1 MKALCSFCHFI
12 DESMK
17 RISLLACYFCLV
29 CLLEAQ
35 EEQSLFQLLDAS
47 KTGIDFVNTIEETP
61 EDFIWMYEYWYNGA
75 GVSVADFN
83 GDGLSDL
90 FFTGNNRTN
99 ALYLNEGDFKFKEV
113 TETAG
118 VAASA
123 DKFATG
129 STIVDINQ
137 DGLLDIYVCYSGSTF
152 NPEARK
158 NELYL
163 HQGFTAT
170 GEPKFKEVAE
180 SYGIADTSRSTQA
193 VFFDMENDGDMDLYV
208 LNHTHPLYI
217 KQIAGNRL
225 PPNMRN
231 RIYRPVTSRLYRN
244 DSNGSFTDVT
254 KVAGVFLPGFG
265 LGLAVR
271 DFDENGYLDI
281 YVSNDYSIPDYLW
294 LNNGDGTFTES
305 AKKHFKHTAF
315 FGMGCDAADINND
328 GLEDLINVDMTSS
341 DHIRSKTL
349 MPTMNVDNYNSLTE
363 KYGYLKQNMFNALQ
377 LNRGKG
383 DFSEI
388 GNMAGVALS
397 DWSWAPLLADFD
409 LDGYKDLFISNG
421 YLRDTKDNDWVEKIS
436 AYRRA
441 KGGLLTLEEVYA
453 HFQEMTSVPIPNR
466 IWKNDGNLQFSDKGG
481 DWGMQTPSFSSGAVY
496 ADLDLDG
503 DLDMVIN
510 NLESPAHVYRNQA
523 REQGLGNFIR
533 FHLKDGST
541 YNKSQ
546 NAKVYIY
553 HEGQVQMMENTF
565 VRGYQSTVEP
575 IVHFGIGKAQAVER
589 VEIHWLDGTRSI
601 LKNPNINQVHII
613 DKSKTLSQV
622 KKQAAISPL
631 FRDVTT
637 RAKLAYVHRENKFD
651 DFQKEILLPHRQST
665 LGPALAVAD
674 INGDGL
680 EDFYVGGARGQ
691 QGVFWKQ
698 TKEGTFELDQPKYFL
713 NTKGNEDLDALF
725 FDADGD
731 GDQDLYVASGG
742 DGSFP
747 EGTKWLQ
754 DRLYFNDG
762 QGNFNLPKDALPIML
777 SATGTVRASDWD
789 NDGDLDLFI
798 GGRTLPGQYPFAPN
812 SYLLQNNAGAFE
824 DVTAQLASE
833 LSKIGM
839 VTDALWLDSDKDGD
853 QDLIIVGEW
862 MPITIFEQ
870 NEGKFT
876 KTNLPNTEGWWYSIA
891 SEDFDQDGDQDFI
904 VGNLGLN
911 NKFHPTTD
919 KPLHIY
925 TNDFDESGS
934 YDIVLSK
941 YYKGE
946 QVPVRGRD
954 CSSQQMPMI
963 GEKFPTYAG
972 FASANMSEIFTPERL
987 SEALHYEAKTFASV
1001 YLENLGNNQFKFEP
1015 LTALAQI
1022 APCNAILL
1030 DDWNADGHLDVL
1042 IAGNILNT
1050 EVETPSYD
1058 ASKGLLLLGN
1068 SKGDFKPL
1076 THQKTGLNLDKNL
1089 KVMKQIRVGE
1099 QSTIIAG
1106 NNNDLIQLYQRL
1118 P

>member
-1 MKALCSFCHFI
+1 MFALLVTSFL
-12 DESMK
+12 K
-17 RISLLACYFCLV
+17 
-29 CLLEAQ
+29 AQ
-35 EEQSLFQLLDAS
+35 ESEALFQLLDAS

-75 GVSVADFN
+75 GVSAADFN
-83 GDGLSDL
+83 GDGRSDL

-99 ALYLNEGDFKFKEV
+99 ALYLNEGEFKFKEV

-118 VAASA
+118 VGASA

-163 HQGFTAT
+163 HQGFTAA

-180 SYGIADTSRSTQA
+180 SYGIADTSRTTQA
-193 VFFDMENDGDMDLYV
+193 VFFDMENDGDLDLYV

-217 KQIAGNRL
+217 KQVGRKRL
-225 PPNMRN
+225 PPNMQN

-244 DSNGSFTDVT
+244 DGNGSFTDVT
-254 KVAGVFLPGFG
+254 KIAGVFLPGFG

-294 LNNGDGTFTES
+294 LNNGDGTFKE
-305 AKKHFKHTAF
+305 AGKKHFKHTAF

-349 MPTMNVDNYNSLTE
+349 MPAMNVDSYNSLTE

-453 HFQEMTSVPIPNR
+453 HFQEMNSVPIPNR
-466 IWKNDGNLQFSDKGG
+466 IWKNDGNLQFSDKGES
-481 DWGMQTPSFSSGAVY
+481 WGMQTPSFSSGAIY

-510 NLESPAHVYRNQA
+510 NLESPAHIYRNQA
-523 REQGLGNFIR
+523 REQARGNFIR
-533 FHLKDGST
+533 FHLKDGKT
-541 YNKSQ
+541 YNKSR
-546 NAKVYIY
+546 NAKVFIY
-553 HEGQVQMMENTF
+553 YDGQMQMMENTF

-575 IVHFGIGKAQAVER
+575 IVHFGLGKAEKIER
-589 VEIHWLDGTRSI
+589 VEIHWLDGTISM
-601 LKNPNINQVHII
+601 LNNPSINQVHII
-613 DKSKTLSQV
+613 DK
-622 KKQAAISPL
+622 AAISSRMKKTITTQAL
-631 FRDVTT
+631 FEDVTS
-637 RAKLAYVHRENKFD
+637 KVNVAYAHRENKYD
-651 DFQKEILLPHRQST
+651 DFKKEILLPHRQST

-698 TKEGTFELDQPKYFL
+698 TKEGKFELDQPKYLL

-754 DRLYFNDG
+754 DRFYLNDG
-762 QGNFNLPKDALPIML
+762 QGNFSLQKEALPEML
-777 SATGTVRASDWD
+777 SAAGTVRASDWD
-789 NDGDLDLFI
+789 KDGDLDLFI
-798 GGRTLPGQYPFAPN
+798 GGRTLPGKYPFAPT
-812 SYLLQNNAGAFE
+812 SYLLQNNDGIFE
-824 DVTAQLASE
+824 DVTTKVAPE

-839 VTDALWLDSDKDGD
+839 ITDAIWADSDKDGD
-853 QDLIIVGEW
+853 QDLIVIGEW
-862 MPITIFEQ
+862 MPITIFERTEQ
-870 NEGKFT
+870 GFT
-876 KTNLPNTEGWWYSIA
+876 KTTIPNTEGWWYSIA
-891 SEDFDQDGDQDFI
+891 AADFDKDGDQDFI
-904 VGNLGLN
+904 VGNIGLN
-911 NKFHPTTD
+911 NKFHPSIE
-919 KPLHIY
+919 KPIHIY
-925 TNDFDESGS
+925 TNDFDGSGS

-963 GEKFPTYAG
+963 GKKFPTYVG
-972 FASANMSEIFTPERL
+972 FASASMEDIFTPNLL

-1001 YLENLGNNQFKFEP
+1001 YLENSGNHNFQATP
-1015 LTALAQI
+1015 LPLEAQI
-1022 APCNAILL
+1022 APCNAIILE
-1030 DDWNADGHLDVL
+1030 DINEDGHLDVL
-1042 IAGNILNT
+1042 LGGNMLNT

-1058 ASKGLLLLGN
+1058 AGKGLILLGN
-1068 SKGDFKPL
+1068 SKNEFIAMNYI
-1076 THQKTGLNLDKNL
+1076 QTGLQLDKNL
-1089 KVMKQIRVGE
+1089 KKMSKIRIGKRFAF
-1099 QSTIIAG
+1099 IAA
-1106 NNNDLIQLYQRL
+1106 NNNDLLQICHIK
-1118 P
+1118 